1 MDLVV
6 GNKVIVTPME
16 QILEQ
21 LQKELRSYN
30 GKLQD
35 IRPRNGQNIL
45 ITCPCNEHKGG
56 FERHPSCQVF
66 ADPDDEYTE
75 LGQVHCFS
83 CGFAMKLP
91 KFIGYCFDEDEEFGK
106 EWLLLRCETAFVSE
120 VKYLP
125 EIVLDRK
132 KEEKAILDESEL
144 NKYSYYHNY
153 MWKRKLTKEVID
165 RFEVGYD
172 PKQNML
178 VFPVRDEK
186 GILRFITGRSVTSHR
201 FMIPEDVDKP
211 VYLLYYML
219 QNNIKRIA
227 VAESQINALYMNSL
241 GIPCV
246 GLFGTGSYTQLE
258 TLRKSGIRNFILLFD
273 GDAAGRKGAKRF
285 IENMG
290 DDVFITDVVLPE
302 GKDVNDMT
310 KEQIYKLI
318 DSYENKVF

>member
-35 IRPRNGQNIL
+35 IRPRSGQNIL

-75 LGQVHCFS
+75 FGQVHCFS

-91 KFIGYCFDEDEEFGK
+91 KFIGYCFDEDEDFGK

-120 VKYLP
+120 VRYLP
-125 EIVLDRK
+125 EIVLDK
-132 KEEKAILDESEL
+132 KTEEKAILDESEL
-144 NKYSYYHNY
+144 KKYSYYHNY
-153 MWKRKLTKEVID
+153 MWKRKLTKEVVD

-186 GILRFITGRSVTSHR
+186 GILRFLTGRSVTSHR
-201 FMIPEDVDKP
+201 FMIPEDADKP

-219 QNNIKRIA
+219 QNNIKRVA

-246 GLFGTGSYTQLE
+246 GLFGTGSYTQIE
-258 TLRKSGIRNFILLFD
+258 TLRKSGIRIFDLYYD
-273 GDAAGRKGAKRF
+273 GDESGDKGIKRF
-285 IENMG
+285 IENIG
-290 DDVFITDVVLPE
+290 NEVIVNVHRLPR
-302 GKDVNDMT
+302 GKDVND
-310 KEQIYKLI
+310 L
-318 DSYENKVF
+318 SYEEILNLPMN